1 MFLSFFLIFYAF
13 ICYSQD
19 SIPGVIAI
27 NEKNNIDFQENFF
40 KALSQKAVFNHKK
53 AIEYLNNCN
62 EITPD
67 DTAVLF
73 ELSKN
78 YLKLGRN
85 IEALEYIDL
94 SLNIEEDN
102 LWMLEHKVA
111 ILRRTADFKQAV
123 TVQKQL
129 AKKHPKKKRVLVYLH
144 LQNRDV
150 ASAKKV
156 LSELRNAKLLD
167 SRLRRIEERLHNNVA
182 NKVKKAPKNIVNV
195 DLRVIFE
202 KEKTFANL
210 KPLLNKLHIN
220 THTDLL
226 KYSEQGLTLFPAQP
240 FIYLMN
246 GKALNNNHQYKK
258 ALQSLQNG
266 IDFVIDNTKI
276 EAQFYFEMAKAYQK
290 LNDTKKAS
298 FFKNKAEKTLK

>member
-85 IEALEYIDL
+85 IEALEFIDL

-102 LWMLEHKVA
+102 LLML
-111 ILRRTADFKQAV
+111 
-123 TVQKQL
+123 
-129 AKKHPKKKRVLVYLH
+129 
-144 LQNRDV
+144 
-150 ASAKKV
+150 
-156 LSELRNAKLLD
+156 
-167 SRLRRIEERLHNNVA
+167 
-182 NKVKKAPKNIVNV
+182 
-195 DLRVIFE
+195 
-202 KEKTFANL
+202 
-210 KPLLNKLHIN
+210 
-220 THTDLL
+220 
-226 KYSEQGLTLFPAQP
+226 
-240 FIYLMN
+240 
-246 GKALNNNHQYKK
+246 
-258 ALQSLQNG
+258 
-266 IDFVIDNTKI
+266 
-276 EAQFYFEMAKAYQK
+276 
-290 LNDTKKAS
+290 
-298 FFKNKAEKTLK
+298 

>member
-1 MFLSFFLIFYAF
+1 MVLSFFLIFYAF

-19 SIPGVIAI
+19 SIPAVIAI

-62 EITPD
+62 EITPN

-102 LWMLEHKVA
+102 LWMLEHKVT
-111 ILRRTADFKQAV
+111 ILRRIADFKQAI

-129 AKKHPKKKRVLVYLH
+129 AKKYPKKKRVLVYLH

-150 ASAKKV
+150 ASAKRV
-156 LSELRNAKLLD
+156 LSELKNAKLLD
-167 SRLRRIEERLHNNVA
+167 SRLLRIEKRLNNRTI
-182 NKVKKAPKNIVNV
+182 NKVKKAPKKIVNA

-202 KEKTFANL
+202 KEKTFVNL
-210 KPLLNKLHIN
+210 KPLLNKLHMN
-220 THTDLL
+220 THADLL

-240 FIYLMN
+240 FVYLMN

-266 IDFVIDNTKI
+266 IDFVIDNAKI
-276 EAQFYFEMAKAYQK
+276 EAQFYFEMAKAYQN

>member
-1 MFLSFFLIFYAF
+1 M
-13 ICYSQD
+13 
-19 SIPGVIAI
+19 
-27 NEKNNIDFQENFF
+27 NNQTI
-40 KALSQKAVFNHKK
+40 
-53 AIEYLNNCN
+53 
-62 EITPD
+62 
-67 DTAVLF
+67 
-73 ELSKN
+73 
-78 YLKLGRN
+78 
-85 IEALEYIDL
+85 
-94 SLNIEEDN
+94 
-102 LWMLEHKVA
+102 
-111 ILRRTADFKQAV
+111 
-123 TVQKQL
+123 
-129 AKKHPKKKRVLVYLH
+129 
-144 LQNRDV
+144 
-150 ASAKKV
+150 
-156 LSELRNAKLLD
+156 
-167 SRLRRIEERLHNNVA
+167 
-182 NKVKKAPKNIVNV
+182 NKVKKTPKNIVNA